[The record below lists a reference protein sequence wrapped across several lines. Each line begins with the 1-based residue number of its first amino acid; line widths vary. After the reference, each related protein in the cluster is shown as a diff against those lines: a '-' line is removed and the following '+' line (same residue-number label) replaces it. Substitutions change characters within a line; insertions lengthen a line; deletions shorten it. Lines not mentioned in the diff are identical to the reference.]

1 MLLIIE
7 ANRNLIFMYN
17 ILRRWLFMCSKT
29 YNVINTDV
37 CIQTIILMG
46 IKQDIIVILDEL
58 IYYMR

>member
-1 MLLIIE
+1 
-7 ANRNLIFMYN
+7 
-17 ILRRWLFMCSKT
+17 MCSKT